1 MRPHG
6 YFGRMN
12 GMRKKAI
19 IVFSLVDE
27 SADKANEEIEKEILE
42 ELSKEPSRIPW
53 AKEIEKV
60 TVESG

>member
-1 MRPHG
+1 
-6 YFGRMN
+6 MN

-19 IVFSLVDE
+19 IVVSLVDE
-27 SADKANEEIEKEILE
+27 SAEKANEKIEKEILE

-60 TVESG
+60 TVENG